1 MKFSYKNLYLFF
13 FLFCVIISCNKKQ
26 ETLPYYNTPDFEPVW
41 NPAKDTKLHTISAFS
56 FINQNGEII
65 TDKNL
70 EEKITIVNFIFTT
83 CGGICP
89 DMTKNLRTVQDT
101 FAKDNIVCF
110 LSHSVKPWEDSV
122 PRLKEFAGIYGINE
136 KKWNL
141 VTGNKA
147 DIYTLARKAYFAEED
162 AGFNKDSTEFL
173 HTENVLL
180 IDKNKHIRGL
190 YKGTL
195 PLDMQHLITDISILE
210 KEEN

>member
-1 MKFSYKNLYLFF
+1 MNSSTKNISIFIF
-13 FLFCVIISCNKKQ
+13 IISLMLACNKKQ

-41 NPAKDTKLHTISAFS
+41 NPCKEMKLHSIPAFS
-56 FINQNGEII
+56 FTNQSNQKI

-70 EEKITIVNFIFTT
+70 ERKITIVNFIFTT

-89 DMTKNLRTVQDT
+89 DMTRNLRVVLDT
-101 FAKDNIVCF
+101 FASDNLIQF
-110 LSHSVKPWEDSV
+110 QSYSVKPWEDSV
-122 PRLKEFAGIYGINE
+122 TRLKEFADIYSLNE

-141 VTGNKA
+141 LTGDKA
-147 DIYTLARKAYFAEED
+147 TIYELARKAFFAEED
-162 AGFNKDSTEFL
+162 AGYNKDSTEFL

-195 PLDMQHLITDISILE
+195 PLDMQHLITDINILK
-210 KEEN
+210 KEN